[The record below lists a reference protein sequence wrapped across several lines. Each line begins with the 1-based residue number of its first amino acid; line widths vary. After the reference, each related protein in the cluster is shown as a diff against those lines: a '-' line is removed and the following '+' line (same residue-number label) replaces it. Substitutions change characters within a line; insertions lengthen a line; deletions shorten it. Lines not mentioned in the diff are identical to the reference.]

1 MAAVARQ
8 RIHTANDA
16 FQLALSLQS
25 NRKQRRRQGRFAVE
39 GVRNINAAV
48 ERGWPIDSL
57 WYSGERRL
65 SDWAH
70 SLLEASAART
80 IYELPADLLARLSQ
94 REEPSELIALVRMPP
109 DDLARVPEAGVDT
122 LLLAFDRPVS
132 PGNLGAVIR
141 SGEALGAHGV
151 VVTGHGADV
160 YDPQTVRASAGSLF
174 RLPVVHAGAMV
185 AVAGWIERL
194 RGAAPGLLVLGT
206 SAAGGRPVQEQDL
219 AGPVLVV
226 LGNETHGLGHGWRQQ
241 CDELVTIPLR
251 GEADSLNVAAAAA
264 IVLYEIDRQRR
275 ERAA

>member
-1 MAAVARQ
+1 MAAAARQ
-8 RIHTANDA
+8 RIHAANDA

-25 NRKQRRRQGRFAVE
+25 NRKQRRRQGRFVVE

-48 ERGWPIDSL
+48 DRGWPIDSF

-65 SDWAH
+65 SDWAR

-80 IYELPADLLARLSQ
+80 IYDLHADLLAQLSQ

-109 DDLARVPEAGVDT
+109 DDLARVPVAGADT

-132 PGNLGAVIR
+132 PGNLCAVIR
-141 SGEALGAHGV
+141 SCDALGAHGV
-151 VVTGHGADV
+151 AVTGHGADV

-174 RLPVVHAGAMV
+174 RLPVVHAGAMA

-226 LGNETHGLGHGWRQQ
+226 LGNETHGLGYGWRQQ